1 MNKLDEV
8 LDALMKSKEDII
20 AKNATDKDKN
30 ELISAL
36 REKIKAQII
45 DEIRIEYKNEI
56 IKQADAE
63 IKKKVNNEKEK
74 QLKSLMWNGFA
85 VAFIV
90 GLAINQITELITFL
104 KKLAPLNIN
113 ILTLVLSIILIVIV
127 VVLYLYQFIRDVID
141 TWNEIKKNKE

>member
-20 AKNATDKDKN
+20 AKNATDKDKS

-36 REKIKAQII
+36 REKIKAQIP
-45 DEIRIEYKNEI
+45 DEIKLEYKHEMV
-56 IKQADAE
+56 KQADAE

-104 KKLAPLNIN
+104 KELTPLNIN

-127 VVLYLYQFIRDVID
+127 VVLYLYQFIRDVIN
-141 TWNEIKKNKE
+141 TWSEIKKNKE